1 MTDETERA
9 SLYTRPKSGIA
20 LPETGMN
27 TPRMVIALPETGIH
41 TPRMVIALPETGIAP
56 PETGMHTPR
65 MVIAPP
71 EKVIAPPETGMHTP
85 RMVIA
90 LPKPVIRTPGT
101 HPLHP
106 ATHRHTY
113 ILYIPYTSVTSP
125 SANDQTHRITIS
137 QLIYTLC
144 SSPHA
149 ASA

>member
-20 LPETGMN
+20 QPEMGM
-27 TPRMVIALPETGIH
+27 H
-41 TPRMVIALPETGIAP
+41 TPRMVIAP

-71 EKVIAPPETGMHTP
+71 EMGIAP
-85 RMVIA
+85 
-90 LPKPVIRTPGT
+90 PGT

-113 ILYIPYTSVTSP
+113 IYLIHLSLRHP
-125 SANDQTHRITIS
+125 RTIRHTAS
-137 QLIYTLC
+137 Q
-144 SSPHA
+144 SFN
-149 ASA
+149 

>member
-9 SLYTRPKSGIA
+9 SLCTRLKSGIA
-20 LPETGMN
+20 PPETGIH
-27 TPRMVIALPETGIH
+27 TARMVIAPPEMGIH
-41 TPRMVIALPETGIAP
+41 TPRMVIAP

-71 EKVIAPPETGMHTP
+71 EMGMNTP

-90 LPKPVIRTPGT
+90 PPKMGIAPPKPVIRTPGT

-113 ILYIPYTSVTSP
+113 IYLIHLSLRHP
-125 SANDQTHRITIS
+125 RTIRHTAS
-137 QLIYTLC
+137 QSLN
-144 SSPHA
+144 
-149 ASA
+149 

>member
-27 TPRMVIALPETGIH
+27 TPRMVIALPKTGIAPPEMGIH
-41 TPRMVIALPETGIAP
+41 TPRMVIALPEKVIAP
-56 PETGMHTPR
+56 PEMGMNTPR

-71 EKVIAPPETGMHTP
+71 ETGIAP
-85 RMVIA
+85 
-90 LPKPVIRTPGT
+90 PKPVIRTPGT

-113 ILYIPYTSVTSP
+113 IYLIHLSLRHP
-125 SANDQTHRITIS
+125 RTIRHTAS
-137 QLIYTLC
+137 Q
-144 SSPHA
+144 SFN
-149 ASA
+149 